1 MKTFNF
7 LNQAFDLSTLL
18 DVCVSLLPALSESD
32 QQKLTS
38 AMEPFE
44 TTTVVTSWSVEDVD
58 GENLHSMTNEEKI
71 ATLQLFFK
79 RHECTDAD
87 WSKLGRCSDAIIGDR
102 QTGLLAIYSQ
112 EKMDIQTE
120 GGWDGCTGPYWNGV
134 DDWVPLA
141 EAKRYT
147 QEELASV
154 NIDLSKL
161 DENVSDAEWR
171 EVPAQSE

>member
-32 QQKLTS
+32 QQKLSS
-38 AMEPFE
+38 ALEPFE
-44 TTTVVTSWSVEDVD
+44 TTTVVTSWSVEDID
-58 GENLHSMTNEEKI
+58 GDNMHSMTDDEKI
-71 ATLQLFFK
+71 ETLQLFFK

-87 WSKLGRCSDAIIGDR
+87 WHKLEGCAGEIISYR
-102 QTGLLAIYSQ
+102 NTGLLAIYSP
-112 EKMDIQTE
+112 EKMEIQND